1 MRIGIVNRADVS
13 DVSSLSG
20 YPYFMAKALEKH
32 VGEVVYL
39 SPDKSL
45 LTRTIETAG
54 KALNRFSHATTGRRI
69 SPDHHRILSMRLA
82 QVFGQRLAHS
92 NCDVI
97 FAPVASAEIA
107 YLTTN
112 IPIIY
117 FTDLNFADII
127 DYYPGCS
134 QMFEFARLE
143 ADRIDSAAIAKASA
157 LIYPS
162 KWAAKT
168 AIEHYKAD
176 SRTVH
181 CIPLGANFDA
191 GDIPSRQVALQHS
204 LDRGIALLWVGVD
217 WERKGGVV
225 AYECLL
231 ELLDK
236 GKDASMV
243 VCGCVPPAR
252 YRHPKLEVIPFLNK
266 HDSVQRRRLSQ
277 LFLGANFFLF
287 PTLAEAYG
295 IVLCEASA
303 HGLPSLARDTGG
315 TGGAVADGENGFLMP
330 WDATGEQY
338 AEKIMSIVENRTVYD
353 GLVRSSRKLYEER
366 LNWDAWGCAVA
377 PIFRSAVEEGRR

>member
-1 MRIGIVNRADVS
+1 MKIGIINRADVS

-20 YPYFMAKALEKH
+20 YPYFMARALAKQ
-32 VGEVVYL
+32 VGELVYL
-39 SPDKSL
+39 SPDKSV

-54 KALNRFSHATTGRRI
+54 KALNKLSYASTGRRI
-69 SPDHHRILSMRLA
+69 SPDHHRILSKRLA
-82 QVFGQRLAHS
+82 QVFGRRLAQS
-92 NCDVI
+92 SCDVI
-97 FAPVASAEIA
+97 FAPVASSEIA

-134 QMFEFARLE
+134 HLFEFARRE
-143 ADRIDSAAIAKASA
+143 ADHIDSAAIARATA

-162 KWAAKT
+162 KWAAQT

-176 SRTVH
+176 SKKVH
-181 CIPLGANFDA
+181 CIPLGANFDER
-191 GDIPSRQVALQHS
+191 DIPPRQVALQHS
-204 LDRGIALLWVGVD
+204 LDHGIALLWVGVD

-231 ELLDK
+231 ELLNK
-236 GKDASMV
+236 GTEAKLV

-266 HDSVQRRRLSQ
+266 HDSAHRKRLSQ
-277 LFLGANFFLF
+277 LFLDANFFLF
-287 PTLAEAYG
+287 PTIAEAYG

-315 TGGAVADGENGFLMP
+315 TAGAVADGENGYLMP
-330 WDATGEQY
+330 RDATGERY
-338 AEKIMSIVENRTVYD
+338 AQKIISIVENRTVYD
-353 GLVRSSRKLYEER
+353 GLVRSSRKLYEEK
-366 LNWDAWGCAVA
+366 LNWDAWGRAVA
-377 PIFRSAVEEGRR
+377 PIFKSAVEEGRR